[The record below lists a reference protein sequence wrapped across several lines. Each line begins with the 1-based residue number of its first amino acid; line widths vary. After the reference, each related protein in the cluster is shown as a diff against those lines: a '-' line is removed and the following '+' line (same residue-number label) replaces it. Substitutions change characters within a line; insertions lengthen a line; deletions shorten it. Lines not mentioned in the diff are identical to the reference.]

1 MDNSPLNLVDKQVV
15 VTEYRGQAKN
25 RNARVVEVRD
35 THAKPLC
42 IGSYRKNVIS
52 RSRYLV
58 TIFDMV
64 TGDFRSYYHAYVKL
78 TPVSKTQG
86 WWNRLRNWWVDN

>member
-1 MDNSPLNLVDKQVV
+1 
-15 VTEYRGQAKN
+15 
-25 RNARVVEVRD
+25 
-35 THAKPLC
+35 
-42 IGSYRKNVIS
+42 
-52 RSRYLV
+52 
-58 TIFDMV
+58 MV